1 MSVPPIAVVVIKLV
15 ISGGLLLATGM
26 LLASYKGLPVV
37 GLILFAL
44 VIIYTFITQRTVIG
58 RYIYSVGGNRN
69 AAGLTGVNTKKVD
82 FLVMVNMGLLAGVAG
97 MVFTAYLNASNP
109 KDGVGFELDAIAA
122 VFIGGAA
129 VAGGV
134 GTVTGAMI
142 GGLVMGVLNLGLAN
156 MSVDSNWIQVIKG
169 LVLLGAV
176 AFDVLSKKTGGR
188 RSFVSMVMDAFS
200 GKRGKDGTLANPGA
214 APGLN
219 PDAEGL
225 GAART
230 GSSVQDVDAA
240 AHAIH
245 VDEVVPE
252 EPVRRRLATP
262 PCLDLDAPRCPCGRG
277 ASASGAPRS
286 WVITAVRAEVFTHV
300 RRSGRRAGRGTA
312 GAASGL
318 GTA

>member
-1 MSVPPIAVVVIKLV
+1 
-15 ISGGLLLATGM
+15 
-26 LLASYKGLPVV
+26 
-37 GLILFAL
+37 
-44 VIIYTFITQRTVIG
+44 
-58 RYIYSVGGNRN
+58 
-69 AAGLTGVNTKKVD
+69 
-82 FLVMVNMGLLAGVAG
+82 

-188 RSFVSMVMDAFS
+188 RSFVSMVMDAFT
-200 GKRGKDGTLANPGA
+200 GKRGKDGTLENPGA
-214 APGLN
+214 APGFN
-219 PDAEGL
+219 PDAEGV
-225 GAART
+225 GAEIT
-230 GSSVQDVDAA
+230 GSSLEDVDAA

-252 EPVRRRLATP
+252 EPSRQ
-262 PCLDLDAPRCPCGRG
+262 G
-277 ASASGAPRS
+277 
-286 WVITAVRAEVFTHV
+286 
-300 RRSGRRAGRGTA
+300 
-312 GAASGL
+312 
-318 GTA
+318 